1 MDIRNKVEV
10 IDNFIPKTYQ
20 DMIHQVLM
28 GDEEF
33 EVEDKNDRG
42 FPWYYT
48 EDITA
53 AGSSESQHRAG
64 LVINMFH
71 FMMMMMMH
79 YQNHL

>member
-10 IDNFIPKTYQ
+10 IDNFIPKAYQ

-48 EDITA
+48 EDIQQQVLQRVNI
-53 AGSSESQHRAG
+53 ELV

-79 YQNHL
+79 YQNHS